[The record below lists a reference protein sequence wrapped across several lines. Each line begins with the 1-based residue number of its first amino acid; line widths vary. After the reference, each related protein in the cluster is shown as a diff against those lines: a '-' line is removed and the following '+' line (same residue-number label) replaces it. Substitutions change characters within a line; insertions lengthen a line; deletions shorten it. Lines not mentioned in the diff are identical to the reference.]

1 MAKPRRTM
9 RRRVSR
15 KRRSTA
21 KKGTRRNGSGVFGY
35 VYKPVDYTLRAADD
49 VTRATANTIRNIIST
64 GLTGIDRVGKKVTNR
79 ADNVVNSILMRKR
92 KTQRRKH

>member
-1 MAKPRRTM
+1 MAKPRRVT

-15 KRRSTA
+15 KNRSTA
-21 KKGTRRNGSGVFGY
+21 KKGTRRTGVFGY

-49 VTRATANTIRNIIST
+49 VTRATTNTIRNIIST
-64 GLTGIDRVGKKVTNR
+64 SLTGLDRVGRKVTNR

-92 KTQRRKH
+92 KTHKRKH